1 VHPAAPRTRMSKNIS
16 DSRSYQ
22 TRLERELVIGAL
34 LIGLVV
40 GIGLIYLFWGA
51 PAAVT
56 GLLCFGLF
64 LGIVAVVWGF
74 LQVISWLG
82 ERE

>member
-1 VHPAAPRTRMSKNIS
+1 MSKNVP

-22 TRLERELVIGAL
+22 SRLERELVSGGL

-40 GIGLIYLFWGA
+40 GVGLIYLFWGET
-51 PAAVT
+51 AALT
-56 GLLCFGLF
+56 SLLCFGLF
-64 LGIVAVVWGF
+64 LGIIALVWG
-74 LQVISWLG
+74 LLLVIGRLG

>member
-1 VHPAAPRTRMSKNIS
+1 MSKNITN
-16 DSRSYQ
+16 SRSYQ
-22 TRLERELVIGAL
+22 TRLERELVVGGL

-40 GIGLIYLFWGA
+40 GIGLIFLFWGQQ
-51 PAAVT
+51 AALT
-56 GLLCFGLF
+56 ALLCFGLF
-64 LGIVAVVWGF
+64 IAIIAVVWGF

>member
-1 VHPAAPRTRMSKNIS
+1 MSKNVS

-22 TRLERELVIGAL
+22 SQLERELIIGAL

-40 GIGLIYLFWGA
+40 GIGLIFLFWGES
-51 PAAVT
+51 AALT
-56 GLLCFGLF
+56 SLLCFALF
-64 LGIVAVVWGF
+64 LGIIAVVWVF
-74 LQVISWLG
+74 LQVIGWLG

>member
-1 VHPAAPRTRMSKNIS
+1 MSKNIP

-22 TRLERELVIGAL
+22 GKLERELIIGGL
-34 LIGLVV
+34 VIGLVV
-40 GIGLIYLFWGA
+40 GVGLIYLFWGQS
-51 PAAVT
+51 AAVT

-64 LGIVAVVWGF
+64 LGISAVLWGF
-74 LQVISWLG
+74 LRVISWLG